1 MIARLGYLP
10 GIMRTLAPILI
21 FASLLAV
28 SPAAAK
34 PITVKTGESWLFSL
48 YRGEPVRARKIK
60 PQTKPSEGQV
70 MVTVTSMMGTTMTI
84 SSNNPVAYTYQA
96 ELVGADKTTAA
107 RSCTLPANSRLSFE
121 HWPEKA
127 TAVRLSHFRI
137 ASKDGTCP

>member
-1 MIARLGYLP
+1 
-10 GIMRTLAPILI
+10 MRKSATVLIL
-21 FASLLAV
+21 ASLFAV

-48 YRGEPVRARKIK
+48 YRGEPVRPRKAR
-60 PQTKPSEGQV
+60 PQTKPGEGQV

-96 ELVGADKTTAA
+96 ELVGAAKTTTA

-137 ASKDGTCP
+137 AAKDGNCP

>member
-1 MIARLGYLP
+1 
-10 GIMRTLAPILI
+10 MRTSATALI

-28 SPAAAK
+28 SPAAAN

-48 YRGEPVRARKIK
+48 YRGEPVRARKTNPK
-60 PQTKPSEGQV
+60 TKPSEGQV
-70 MVTVTSMMGTTMTI
+70 IVTVTSMMGTTMTI

-96 ELVGADKTTAA
+96 ELIGAANTMTA

-127 TAVRLSHFRI
+127 IAVRLSQFRI
-137 ASKDGTCP
+137 ANKDGTCP

>member
-1 MIARLGYLP
+1 
-10 GIMRTLAPILI
+10 MRTSATALI
-21 FASLLAV
+21 FVSLLIV

-48 YRGEPVRARKIK
+48 YRGEPVRARKTNPK
-60 PQTKPSEGQV
+60 TKPSEGQV
-70 MVTVTSMMGTTMTI
+70 IVTVTSMMGTTMTI

-96 ELVGADKTTAA
+96 ELIGAARTMTA

-127 TAVRLSHFRI
+127 IAVRLSQFRI
-137 ASKDGTCP
+137 ANKDGTCP

>member
-1 MIARLGYLP
+1 
-10 GIMRTLAPILI
+10 MRKTATTLI
-21 FASLLAV
+21 FASLLAA

-48 YRGEPVRARKIK
+48 YRGEPVRPRKTS
-60 PQTKPSEGQV
+60 PQTKPGEGQV

-96 ELVGADKTTAA
+96 ELIGAAKTTAA
-107 RSCTLPANSRLSFE
+107 RSCTLPAHGRLSFE

-127 TAVRLSHFRI
+127 AAIRLSHFRI
-137 ASKDGTCP
+137 ANKDGACP